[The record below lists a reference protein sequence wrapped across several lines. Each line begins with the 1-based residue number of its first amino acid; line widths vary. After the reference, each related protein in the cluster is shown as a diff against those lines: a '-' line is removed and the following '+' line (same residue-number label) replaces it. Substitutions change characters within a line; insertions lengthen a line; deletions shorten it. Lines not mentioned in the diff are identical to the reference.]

1 MYEIVRMDDTNEAI
15 NNFIDV
21 EFTEYGKEKGVDV
34 NYEDFLFIAKDDDGE
49 IIGAI
54 TGHAYYNEVYVGDLI
69 IGKNHRRE
77 GLGSKLIKAVED
89 AFKGKGYDIMTLTTF
104 GFQAPVFYQKLGFEI
119 EFIREQKDTKINKY
133 FLLKKL

>member
-1 MYEIVRMDDTNEAI
+1 MYEIVRMEDTNEAI

-104 GFQAPVFYQKLGFEI
+104 GFQAPIFYQKLGFEI

-133 FLLKKL
+133 FLSKKL

>member
-15 NNFIDV
+15 NSFIDV
-21 EFTEYGKEKGVDV
+21 EFTTYGMENGVDV
-34 NYEDFLFIAKDDDGE
+34 HYEDFLFVAKDDNGE

-69 IGKNHRRE
+69 IGKNYRRD
-77 GLGSKLIKAVED
+77 GLGSKLIKTVED

-104 GFQAPVFYQKLGFEI
+104 GFQAPEFYKKLGFKV
-119 EFIREQKDTKINKY
+119 EFVREQANSKISKY
-133 FLLKKL
+133 FLSKKL